1 MDGVKFVIN
10 SPPSQWAGRE
20 YEIRKEGDLYFV
32 EWASGRVDYSLE
44 ELQQAFESGF
54 FIKTNE

>member
-20 YEIRKEGDLYFV
+20 YTIKQEGDHYFV
-32 EWASGRVDYSLE
+32 EWASGRVDYTLE
-44 ELQQAFESGF
+44 ELEQAFESGF
-54 FIKTNE
+54 FIKIYE